1 MSLTRKKFISHAT
14 CHNSLGLQ
22 EQETYLIMGHAL
34 DLWKVKS
41 ACVGAP
47 AVPGL
52 RRGAPLPYPSP
63 VPSVNNSYQHLSPI
77 SRSLRFQGC
86 PEGRCRLRTAQLQLG
101 GGG

>member
-14 CHNSLGLQ
+14 CQNSLGLQ

-41 ACVGAP
+41 TCVGAP

-52 RRGAPLPYPSP
+52 RREGPPSLPKSSP
-63 VPSVNNSYQHLSPI
+63 
-77 SRSLRFQGC
+77 
-86 PEGRCRLRTAQLQLG
+86 
-101 GGG
+101 